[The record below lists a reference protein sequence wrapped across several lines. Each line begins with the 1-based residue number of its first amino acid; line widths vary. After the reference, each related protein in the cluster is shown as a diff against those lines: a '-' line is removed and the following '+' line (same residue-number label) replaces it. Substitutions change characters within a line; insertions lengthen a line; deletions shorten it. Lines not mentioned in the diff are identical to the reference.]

1 MMDYAP
7 LRDSAR
13 RARQQHTAAAYE
25 ASLRQALSYA
35 PVPTGPGGEPR
46 TPTPGTAGAP
56 FVPPP
61 SSHEAPPSPPPRD
74 DLRQSLVRAQQNAQA
89 QLQALV
95 LHQRQLAAALRDL
108 AEGAVPRAEHAC
120 RVAGRR
126 GDDAVAA
133 ANTVRRELA
142 EQQTQNDAQQRHVR
156 QSIAALRLALDERPT
171 QRQCADLASQTVA
184 RWVESD
190 PGAEAWVRRAARSAV
205 GAALG
210 DGGALSAELE
220 DRVARAA
227 RTAAA
232 QAAERAAKEIVDK
245 GDFLREAVEA
255 VAQRAGG
262 RVWGDNHK
270 ATLRDECAGVAARA
284 ASDAV
289 ERLVAEYGD
298 RTGAKVAA
306 ALEEARVHARA
317 GKEHRDQSAHLL
329 EGATASLAALR
340 KRVDDVDRRHA
351 ATHGDSAANVEAT
364 LAALLVRLES
374 VERQAP
380 NDPGQP
386 LRALEARLDA
396 LAKTATT
403 AASVE
408 AVAANARD
416 AVDAAEAKAVKA
428 QAEASG
434 ARADAAAAAARADA
448 LEAKLEEVLAAVQQT
463 GARSA
468 QDIGKALQPVAASV
482 AALQKRVEA
491 VEKRPRPA
499 GAPPTRAPPAPIE
512 HEEADASDLSQAD
525 PLDDDSVTPGAASRP
540 TFGLPEPAT
549 FGLPGS
555 PGNQAATFGLPSMGL
570 APKLGPLPTTAVEE
584 KKPTA
589 PPAEEVAA
597 QCQYCMKR
605 VPRSRMNAHV
615 AEECKMAFVPCPRG
629 CGKRVLRFALAEHKA
644 SCAFG
649 EAGFVPSH
657 TLARTPPARAV
668 ASSFPTTD
676 QQESP
681 IGLRGLRS
689 LQRAQP
695 DDAELASLEPLTWSP
710 LRAEEYVSQTLGLPR
725 VGSLLARRHVNGATL
740 AAMSRTDLVR
750 PEPQGLGL
758 AAADADKLFDLV
770 KRLQALSPPS

>member
-25 ASLRQALSYA
+25 ASLRQALNYA
-35 PVPTGPGGEPR
+35 PAAGPR
-46 TPTPGTAGAP
+46 TPTPGAAGAP

-351 ATHGDSAANVEAT
+351 ATHGESAANVEAT

-597 QCQYCMKR
+597 QCQ
-605 VPRSRMNAHV
+605 H
-615 AEECKMAFVPCPRG
+615 CPVRKLHATAPSWRRG
-629 CGKRVLRFALAEHKA
+629 A
-644 SCAFG
+644 
-649 EAGFVPSH
+649 
-657 TLARTPPARAV
+657 
-668 ASSFPTTD
+668 
-676 QQESP
+676 
-681 IGLRGLRS
+681 
-689 LQRAQP
+689 
-695 DDAELASLEPLTWSP
+695 
-710 LRAEEYVSQTLGLPR
+710 LPR
-725 VGSLLARRHVNGATL
+725 RSI
-740 AAMSRTDLVR
+740 
-750 PEPQGLGL
+750 
-758 AAADADKLFDLV
+758 
-770 KRLQALSPPS
+770 